1 MKRFGALLVT
11 CAAAL
16 SGAACTIVAPDAP
29 DAGPP
34 KVKTVLVPFPVTK
47 PQTLPPPKPLEASV
61 LYVAN
66 LQKSSA
72 NLAGQYASII
82 VDLAA
87 TWQTAGLQI
96 DNMGLISTYADQ
108 YGPRLLLGR
117 SAGAGPPVSSLA
129 LLAAVAAAADAGVT
143 DYATLLAALGPSLGN
158 IDDTDPM
165 SLTTALQLLAS
176 SGSFDGDGQTSEG
189 KNLIEF
195 GQGLNAAALP
205 PELGGIDRSAFFA
218 VPHDLFIVVYLQP
231 LARRCALGSSDCN
244 VNGRSPADIFLDT
257 NADGTASWL
266 AFSSGGIRPEQIV
279 HVAIAT
285 SEGQSENDFA
295 TACTALPGFPPNL
308 LDVMAPSPNAY
319 FGPLADALNAAHPG
333 TGQVADF
340 CSLIDGNAAVNI
352 ATLGADVAGLAT
364 SHSR

>member
-1 MKRFGALLVT
+1 MKRLGTLLAA
-11 CAAAL
+11 CAAL
-16 SGAACTIVAPDAP
+16 SGAACTIVAPDGP

-34 KVKTVLVPFPVTK
+34 KVKTVLVPFPVSK
-47 PQTLPPPKPLEASV
+47 PQTLPPPQPLEASV
-61 LYVAN
+61 LFVAN

-72 NLAGQYASII
+72 NLASQYASII
-82 VDLAA
+82 TGLAA

-117 SAGAGPPVSSLA
+117 SASAGPPTSSLT
-129 LLAAVAAAADAGVT
+129 LLAALAAASDAGVT
-143 DYATLLAALGPSLGN
+143 DYASLLAALGPSLSN

-165 SLTTALQLLAS
+165 TVATALQILAS
-176 SGSFDGDGQTSEG
+176 TGSFDGDGQTSEG

-205 PELGGIDRSAFFA
+205 PELGGVDRSAFFA

-231 LARRCALGSSDCN
+231 LARRCAMGSSDCN
-244 VNGRSPADIFLDT
+244 VNGRSPTDIFLDT

-266 AFSSGGIRPEQIV
+266 TFLSGGIRPEQIV
-279 HVAIAT
+279 HVAAAT
-285 SEGQSENDFA
+285 AEGQSEDDFVA
-295 TACTALPGFPPNL
+295 ACKALPGFPPNL

-319 FGPLADALNAAHPG
+319 FGPLSTALNAAHPG
-333 TGQVADF
+333 TGQTADF
-340 CSLIDGNAAVNI
+340 CALIDAKSSVNI
-352 ATLGADVAGLAT
+352 ATLGANVAGLAT
-364 SHSR
+364 SH